1 MPAAWNGPVVRL
13 HRPVVLAAAGVVAEL
28 HGDRRPRRRRLQ
40 QRQQRRPAAG
50 TGDVDLPLVAA
61 AHHVEVD
68 VQRDPVPGDRRRGDE
83 RLRALQPLLL
93 GVERGQHQ
101 RVRRRAPPR
110 SARRPPAASP
120 PPRRC
125 RRPRGRS
132 GRRES
137 RGDRSA
143 PTRRA
148 PAVRDAG
155 RGHCA
160 DEVHAVR
167 RRRRPSIVNENGTSK
182 SAPSAGSR
190 PRAANRFE
198 DPRARRAVAGR
209 TGGAAVHARRGQR
222 LDGREQRRAI
232 GRRPPAPPA
241 AAWPRPGADAVQ
253 HSANASGRR
262 PHAAR
267 AARAQRRQVMTHRQ
281 LIQRLTAGTL

>member
-1 MPAAWNGPVVRL
+1 MPAVWNGPVVRL

-28 HGDRRPRRRRLQ
+28 HGDRRSRRRRLQ

-93 GVERGQHQ
+93 GVERRQHQ
-101 RVRRRAPPR
+101 RVRRRARPR
-110 SARRPPAASP
+110 SARRRPAASP
-120 PPRRC
+120 RPRRC
-125 RRPRGRS
+125 RRPRDRS

-143 PTRRA
+143 PTRPA
-148 PAVRDAG
+148 PAGRDAG
-155 RGHCA
+155 PRTA
-160 DEVHAVR
+160 
-167 RRRRPSIVNENGTSK
+167 RPRSRPASVAPAFDVNENVTSK

-190 PRAANRFE
+190 PSAANRFE

-209 TGGAAVHARRGQR
+209 AGGAAVHARRGQR
-222 LDGREQRRAI
+222 LDGREQCRAI

-241 AAWPRPGADAVQ
+241 AASATAWADAV
-253 HSANASGRR
+253 ATPARTR
-262 PHAAR
+262 AATAHAAR
-267 AARAQRRQVMTHRQ
+267 AARARTKTGGDASAANRR
-281 LIQRLTAGTL
+281 LAAGTL